1 MRDRDRA
8 PIAFLDKTF
17 EETLALAV
25 ETEGYMRSALKREA
39 RRLAPGGR
47 LRLNLEG
54 MRLVSRIAHV
64 VAWLLDQR
72 AVRDGELTRAELC
85 GRSAPMSDNAVCL
98 AHDSTL
104 AGYFPPRFAIL
115 LERSQKLYLRVA
127 RLDDLMRRTAG

>member
-1 MRDRDRA
+1 MRDQDRA

-64 VAWLLDQR
+64 VAW
-72 AVRDGELTRAELC
+72 
-85 GRSAPMSDNAVCL
+85 
-98 AHDSTL
+98 
-104 AGYFPPRFAIL
+104 
-115 LERSQKLYLRVA
+115 
-127 RLDDLMRRTAG
+127 